1 MELHFIS
8 NQREERITSVDSFSD
23 GTLFDGT
30 ISPSIGTELL
40 DWTMEVDLEQQ
51 DLGGKPNIE
60 TDSDNRVETV
70 TATRISSAPSLGN
83 ENEIHDK
90 LKLSSSE
97 WAILLKELDGVD
109 IGNKKLQEEKTK
121 SKSVVRLTKAYKE
134 ELRNV
139 VLLTKYGESRLDV
152 FKRAS
157 EAFERSGLSKISF
170 NAFTKHLRRLE
181 KGENVSRRR
190 SFQKYTPLHYEMLKR
205 FVLHTGRSS
214 AYRTSYNLF
223 LEQLEDAGGL
233 IPMKYRTF
241 IDLVAKI
248 RRS

>member
-1 MELHFIS
+1 M
-8 NQREERITSVDSFSD
+8 
-23 GTLFDGT
+23 
-30 ISPSIGTELL
+30 
-40 DWTMEVDLEQQ
+40 DWIMEVDLEPH

-60 TDSDNRVETV
+60 TDSENRIEPVAV
-70 TATRISSAPSLGN
+70 TRDSSPPSLGN
-83 ENEIHDK
+83 DNAIHDK

-109 IGNKKLQEEKTK
+109 FGNKKFQEEKTK
-121 SKSVVRLTKAYKE
+121 SRSGVRLTKAHKA

-139 VLLTKYGESRLDV
+139 VLLTKYGESRQDV

-157 EAFERSGLSKISF
+157 EEFERSGLSKISF
-170 NAFTKHLRRLE
+170 NAFTKHLRRHE

-214 AYRTSYNLF
+214 SYRSSYNLF